1 MFPEHMTLGQHCE
14 GDLFEFDSYVPST
27 IFQLCRD
34 GSSWVEPVL
43 SYDLMCLAQGHNAV
57 TPARL
62 EPRGP
67 SVSCSLNKPGY
78 EENYP
83 CADPEGA
90 GAPGPAKSQSYRI
103 YLAILVWIHLKIS
116 KASQNSMLGH

>member
-14 GDLFEFDSYVPST
+14 GDLFDLILTSHQQSFNYVGTGLPGLNRYEAMINVSCSRT
-27 IFQLCRD
+27 QRSDAC
-34 GSSWVEPVL
+34 E
-43 SYDLMCLAQGHNAV
+43 
-57 TPARL
+57 ART
-62 EPRGP
+62 RGP

>member
-1 MFPEHMTLGQHCE
+1 MINVSCSRTQRSDACE
-14 GDLFEFDSYVPST
+14 
-27 IFQLCRD
+27 
-34 GSSWVEPVL
+34 
-43 SYDLMCLAQGHNAV
+43 
-57 TPARL
+57 ART
-62 EPRGP
+62 RGP

-116 KASQNSMLGH
+116 KASQNSMLGHYSAASETPLKLADGDTP

>member
-1 MFPEHMTLGQHCE
+1 
-14 GDLFEFDSYVPST
+14 
-27 IFQLCRD
+27 
-34 GSSWVEPVL
+34 
-43 SYDLMCLAQGHNAV
+43 MCLAQGHNAV
-57 TPARL
+57 TPVRL
-62 EPRGP
+62 EPAAP
-67 SVSCSLNKPGY
+67 LSHVHLNKQGY